1 MKASLV
7 ILVSLLYL
15 TLLFVIAIYANK
27 RNKLGKSLVN
37 NPIIYALSLTVY
49 CTVWTFYG
57 SVGRS
62 AATGIGFIPVY
73 LGPTLLMPVWYQI
86 TRKMILISKHQ
97 RITSIA
103 DFISSRYG
111 KSTFLGAITTLI
123 LVFGI
128 IPYISI
134 QLKAIGF
141 SFDIITQQ
149 NAAGGFWDAS
159 TFYRDKVNY
168 FTILL
173 AVFTIL
179 FGTRSLD
186 PNERHEGLIAA
197 IAFESLIKLIAFVS
211 VGIFVVYFLFDGMGH
226 LFAEGAKYKHTQN
239 LYTVSDKAAFGT
251 SWFWVMVLSAS
262 AVIFLPRQFHVSIV
276 ENQNI
281 THTRQASWL
290 FPLYLLLISFFVM
303 PIAIA
308 GKLLLDSGVEP
319 DTYVLSLPLWAD
331 APWLAL
337 LVYLGGFSAAASMV
351 VISVIALS
359 IMVSNNLLMPLLART
374 RTAQVEGFAL
384 LSERLLS
391 LRRIVIVVI
400 MFLAYA
406 FYKLV
411 SKDFPLVSIG
421 LISFAAILQ
430 LVPSAIGGMYWT
442 SASKKGAVAGLL
454 AGFFIWF
461 ITLPLPTLAE
471 SGIIDADF
479 MNEGYFGLSWLKPYH
494 LFGIEG
500 FDPISHA
507 CFWSMF
513 FNLGLFTVISILT
526 SSPVEERTQADVFVN
541 IEKYTGSPDLEV
553 IRREASATRLK
564 DLLYR
569 YLGTSRGRLALKKF
583 KGQIKK
589 GREADDVATP
599 EFIAFVEQTLTGAF
613 GSASAKIL
621 IGSDIRQATPTLDE
635 LNEMLNQT
643 KEILEYSTA
652 LEDKTREL
660 EATTRELNAV
670 NQQLKALDTLK
681 AEFISTVTHELR
693 TPITTI
699 RSFAQILEKDTG
711 LKEEQKKAYLN
722 IVIKEC
728 DRIKNL
734 VNQVLDVERLDIP
747 QVLPGNFA
755 NAHLLLEE
763 SFERLKPQW
772 QARGIE
778 PEMKLNAHDARVV
791 LADDKVLQIFFNLL
805 SNAIKFCD
813 TEDPSL
819 KVISYDLG
827 EKGGWAMEFINN
839 GKVIPH
845 DFRKVIFDKFTQ
857 VQDGHRAKPE
867 GSGLGLFITKKLVE
881 SAGGEIAVYSDDSQG
896 TRFVLHFPDP
906 GHVDAN
912 AFIGFEHI

>member
-1 MKASLV
+1 MKAGLV

-27 RNKLGKSLVN
+27 QNRLGRSLVN
-37 NPIIYALSLTVY
+37 NPYIYALSLTVY

-62 AATGIGFIPVY
+62 AAAGIGFMAVY
-73 LGPTLLMPVWYQI
+73 LGPTLIAPIWYQL
-86 TRKMILISKHQ
+86 TRKMVLISKHQ

-111 KSTFLGAITTLI
+111 KSTFLGALTTLI
-123 LVFGI
+123 LIFGI

-141 SFDIITQQ
+141 SFDIITRQ
-149 NAAGGFWDAS
+149 NEVDSFWDGS

-197 IAFESLIKLIAFVS
+197 IAFESLVKLVAFLS
-211 VGIFVVYFLFDGMGH
+211 VGVFVVYFLFNGFGH
-226 LFAEGAKYKHTQN
+226 VFQQGAKYEHIKQ
-239 LYTVSDKAAFGT
+239 LYVAHETSGFGT

-262 AVIFLPRQFHVSIV
+262 AILMLPRQFHVAVV
-276 ENQNI
+276 ENHNI
-281 THTRQASWL
+281 THTRMASWL
-290 FPLYLLLISFFVM
+290 FPLYLFLISLFVF

-308 GKLLLDSGVEP
+308 GKLLLSSSVEP

-337 LVYLGGFSAAASMV
+337 LVYIGGFSAAASMV
-351 VISVIALS
+351 VVSVIALS
-359 IMVSNNLLMPLLART
+359 IMVSNNLLMPLLVRS
-374 RTAQVEGFAL
+374 RTAGVDGYAL
-384 LSERLLS
+384 LSDRLLG

-400 MFLAYA
+400 LFLAYA

-421 LISFAAILQ
+421 LISFTAILQ
-430 LVPSAIGGMYWT
+430 ILPSALGGMYWT
-442 SASKKGAVAGLL
+442 SASKKGAVAGLIF
-454 AGFFIWF
+454 GFVIWL

-471 SGIIDADF
+471 SGIISDQF
-479 MNEGYFGLSWLKPYH
+479 MDSGYFGLWWLRPHH

-500 FDPISHA
+500 MDPISHA
-507 CFWSMF
+507 CFWSMV
-513 FNLGLFTVISILT
+513 FNLGSFVIISVFSSIG
-526 SSPVEERTQADVFVN
+526 VEERTQGDVFVN
-541 IEKYTGSPDLEV
+541 IEKYTGSPDIEV
-553 IRREASATRLK
+553 IRREASASRLK
-564 DLLYR
+564 DLLHR
-569 YLGTSRGRLALKKF
+569 FLGPAQARLAIKKF
-583 KGQIKK
+583 KGKVRK
-589 GREADDVATP
+589 GKEADDIASP

-621 IGSDIRQATPTLDE
+621 IGSDIRQATPTIDE

-643 KEILEYSTA
+643 KEILAYSTA
-652 LEDKTREL
+652 LEDKTKEL
-660 EATTRELNAV
+660 EAASRELHDV

-699 RSFAQILEKDTG
+699 RSFAQILEKANA
-711 LKEEQKKAYLN
+711 LSEEQSRSYLG
-722 IVIKEC
+722 IIIKEC

-734 VNQVLDVERLDIP
+734 VNQVLDVERLEILQADGVP
-747 QVLPGNFA
+747 AVNAHQVLT
-755 NAHLLLEE
+755 E
-763 SFERLKPQW
+763 SIERLQPQLG
-772 QARGIE
+772 ARSLVPQITLKAGNPWVCLAE
-778 PEMKLNAHDARVV
+778 DKL
-791 LADDKVLQIFFNLL
+791 LQIFINLL
-805 SNAIKFCD
+805 SNAIKFSD
-813 TEDPSL
+813 ADQPKLEVL
-819 KVISYDLG
+819 SYDGGVG
-827 EKGGWAMEFINN
+827 EGWYIEFINN
-839 GKVIPH
+839 GKVIPA
-845 DFRKVIFDKFTQ
+845 DFRQIIFDKFTQ
-857 VQDGHRAKPE
+857 VRDGHKAKPE
-867 GSGLGLFITKKLVE
+867 GSGLGLFITKKLVTM
-881 SAGGEIAVYSDDSQG
+881 ARGEIAVYSDESIG
-896 TRFVLHFPDP
+896 SRFVIHFPDVHLP
-906 GHVDAN
+906 YVRDN
-912 AFIGFEHI
+912 RNFEHI